1 MTKSFAKRKKYI
13 PALRVPVC
21 RFRWLSKR
29 VFDVWGAFVRAPVFK
44 YRKSFV
50 NGICVFE
57 WSHHEQILT
66 VSVGPIA
73 RVDHMQLIFT
83 ETRPSAVIPD
93 QTVAN
98 TIAQTSTNSALRQ
111 QMVLWRP
118 HRDRV
123 RMRWPFPM
131 ISGGNGHR
139 GVKNGD
145 GRGLLDDFSSS
156 RKRRFLTPKDVS
168 IFFWHQKTCLKNWS
182 RPPRKSYV

>member
-1 MTKSFAKRKKYI
+1 MITS
-13 PALRVPVC
+13 
-21 RFRWLSKR
+21 WT
-29 VFDVWGAFVRAPVFK
+29 
-44 YRKSFV
+44 
-50 NGICVFE
+50 
-57 WSHHEQILT
+57 ILT

-73 RVDHMQLIFT
+73 RVDYMQLIFT

-145 GRGLLDDFSSS
+145 GRGFLTIFSVVHGNCHFNAKTRFRSLIFKKYVITCRKKCSGITAYFFGEAEPSSS
-156 RKRRFLTPKDVS
+156 QIQESEVF
-168 IFFWHQKTCLKNWS
+168 
-182 RPPRKSYV
+182 